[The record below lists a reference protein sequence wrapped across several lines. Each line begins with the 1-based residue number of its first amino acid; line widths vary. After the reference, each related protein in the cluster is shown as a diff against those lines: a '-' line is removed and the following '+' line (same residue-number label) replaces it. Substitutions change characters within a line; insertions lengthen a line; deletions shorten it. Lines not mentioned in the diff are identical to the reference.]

1 MFATIAK
8 SCAEPRKGA
17 ANAGEA
23 TKNKPMTAN
32 AEAEAEADIDWPEWL
47 LRVLLALLELYSIL
61 IALL

>member
-1 MFATIAK
+1 M
-8 SCAEPRKGA
+8 GA

-32 AEAEAEADIDWPEWL
+32 AEADIDWPEWL